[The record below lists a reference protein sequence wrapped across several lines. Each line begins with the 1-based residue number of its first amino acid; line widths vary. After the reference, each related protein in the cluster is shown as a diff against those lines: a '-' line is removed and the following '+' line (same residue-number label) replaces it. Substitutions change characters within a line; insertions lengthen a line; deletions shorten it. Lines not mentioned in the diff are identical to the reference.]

1 MIKHAARSILT
12 FLLGLTCGIFVFL
25 GARLLAEQQPE
36 VRLMPAA
43 VNDAIAIVN
52 GQPLPRALLD
62 LRLEQWLTDWGHDAR
77 GNDEDSIAVR
87 QRIIDDLVL
96 MELLVQQARE
106 EGLDKRPEVVAGA
119 ELAQKTFLGQ
129 RFVELLAKRTVVS
142 GDEIRE
148 RYQQLPE
155 EPAYKIRHILVEDQL
170 TALEIIAA
178 LENGA
183 SFEQLADRHSLDQ
196 NAAVGGSLGWQP
208 SNQLMYPI
216 ADALES
222 MQPGERSRKPI
233 ETAMGWHILQLE
245 EKGSMPAMSFEEA
258 KVWLRDDILNEKVR
272 QQFEE
277 LRKKARIELRTS

>member
-1 MIKHAARSILT
+1 MAKHTARSILT
-12 FLLGLTCGIFVFL
+12 FLLGLSCGIFVFL
-25 GARLLAEQQPE
+25 GGKLLAEQQPE
-36 VRLMPAA
+36 ALAPAA
-43 VNDAIAIVN
+43 ADDAIAIVN
-52 GQPLPRALLD
+52 GQPLPQALLD

-77 GNDEDSIAVR
+77 GNDEDSITVR

-96 MELLVQQARE
+96 MELLVQQAQL
-106 EGLDKRPEVVAGA
+106 EGLDKRPEIMAGA
-119 ELAQKTFLGQ
+119 ELAHKTFLAQ
-129 RFVELLAKRTVVS
+129 RFVELLAEQAVVRD
-142 GDEIRE
+142 DEVRA

-155 EPAYKIRHILVEDQL
+155 EPAYKISHILVEDQL

-178 LENGA
+178 LERGA
-183 SFEQLADRHSLDQ
+183 SFKQLADQHSLDQ
-196 NAAVGGSLGWQP
+196 NAGAGGSLGWQP

-216 ADALES
+216 ADAAAS
-222 MQPGERSRKPI
+222 MQPGESSQKPV

-277 LRKKARIELRTS
+277 LRKKAHIELRTS